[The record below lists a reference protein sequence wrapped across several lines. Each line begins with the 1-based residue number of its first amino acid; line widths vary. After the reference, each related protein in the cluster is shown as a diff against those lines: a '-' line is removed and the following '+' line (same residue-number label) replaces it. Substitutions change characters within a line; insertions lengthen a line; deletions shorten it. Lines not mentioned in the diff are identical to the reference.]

1 MQFKKM
7 FAISPLMLMIAK
19 EIAEKTSKQN
29 SKQLLKHEM
38 LVNDNNKLLE
48 QSTNFQ
54 FSVQV

>member
-1 MQFKKM
+1 
-7 FAISPLMLMIAK
+7 MLMIAK
-19 EIAEKTSKQN
+19 EIAGKTLKQSSKH
-29 SKQLLKHEM
+29 LHKHEV